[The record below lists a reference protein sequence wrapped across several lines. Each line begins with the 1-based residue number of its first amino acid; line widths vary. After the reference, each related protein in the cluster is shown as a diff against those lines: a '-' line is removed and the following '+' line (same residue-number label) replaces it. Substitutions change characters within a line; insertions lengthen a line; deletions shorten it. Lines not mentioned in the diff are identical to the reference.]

1 MVIVGCKVK
10 LRIFST
16 NSLKEKKKN
25 FKISNS
31 KKCKANLK
39 NISIAEV
46 GDNDLWQSAVI
57 GIAVVSNDSKHA
69 DKIINKCVDYID
81 VFGDV
86 EIVKMDIEMY

>member
-16 NSLKEKKKN
+16 NSLKEKRRILKSLIQKMQ
-25 FKISNS
+25 S
-31 KKCKANLK
+31 KFK

-86 EIVKMDIEMY
+86 EIVEMDIEMY

>member
-16 NSLKEKKKN
+16 NSLKEKRRILKSLIQKMQ
-25 FKISNS
+25 S
-31 KKCKANLK
+31 KFK

-46 GDNDLWQSAVI
+46 GDNDIWQSAVI

-86 EIVKMDIEMY
+86 EIVEMDIEMY

>member
-10 LRIFST
+10 LRIFSP
-16 NSLKEKKKN
+16 NSLKEKRRILKSLIQKMQ
-25 FKISNS
+25 S
-31 KKCKANLK
+31 KFK

-46 GDNDLWQSAVI
+46 GDNNIWQSAII

-69 DKIINKCVDYID
+69 DEIINKCVDYIE

-86 EIVKMDIEMY
+86 EIVEMDIEMY

>member
-1 MVIVGCKVK
+1 MK

-16 NSLKEKKKN
+16 NSLKEKRRILKSLIQKMQ
-25 FKISNS
+25 S
-31 KKCKANLK
+31 KFK

-86 EIVKMDIEMY
+86 EIVEMDIEMY

>member
-16 NSLKEKKKN
+16 NSLKEKRRILKSLIQKMQ
-25 FKISNS
+25 S
-31 KKCKANLK
+31 KFK

>member
-10 LRIFST
+10 LRIFSP
-16 NSLKEKKKN
+16 NSLKEKRRILKSLIQKMQ
-25 FKISNS
+25 S
-31 KKCKANLK
+31 KFK

-86 EIVKMDIEMY
+86 EIVEMDIEMY